1 MDAIG
6 LQITTVGNRS
16 KEAVER
22 FKKENDLES
31 ALYLQG
37 LCDRVTEDLAEY
49 IHNLL
54 RIRSGKKKEKQGQ
67 RYSPGYAA
75 LPDMSNN
82 RVIWEVL
89 NAGDLGITL
98 TDANEFDPPSTTAA
112 VVCFH
117 RDAGYS

>member
-1 MDAIG
+1 EEAI
-6 LQITTVGNRS
+6 
-16 KEAVER
+16 AR
-22 FKKENDLES
+22 FKKENDLGS

-37 LCDRVTEDLAEY
+37 LCDRVAEDLAEY

-54 RIRSGKKKEKQGQ
+54 RMRSGQKKDKQGQ

-75 LPDMSNN
+75 LADMSNN
-82 RVIWEVL
+82 RMIWKIL
-89 NAGDLGITL
+89 KAGDLGINL
-98 TDANEFDPPSTTAA
+98 TGADEFDPPSTTAA

>member
-1 MDAIG
+1 M
-6 LQITTVGNRS
+6 
-16 KEAVER
+16 
-22 FKKENDLES
+22 
-31 ALYLQG
+31 
-37 LCDRVTEDLAEY
+37 
-49 IHNLL
+49 
-54 RIRSGKKKEKQGQ
+54 RSGKKKEKQGQ
-67 RYSPGYAA
+67 RYSPGYGA
-75 LPDMSNN
+75 LADMSNN